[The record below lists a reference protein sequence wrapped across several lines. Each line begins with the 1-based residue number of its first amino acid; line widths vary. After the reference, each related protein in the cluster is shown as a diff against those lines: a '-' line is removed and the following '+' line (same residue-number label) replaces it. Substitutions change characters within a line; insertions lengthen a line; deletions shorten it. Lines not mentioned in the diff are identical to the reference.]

1 MNADDRN
8 LSPEE
13 AFSLLGNDTRIGIIQ
28 TLWEADEPL
37 SFSELHDRVGLR
49 DSGQFNYHL
58 NKLVGLFVRQK
69 DGKYELPFAGFRVI
83 GAILSGT
90 YTQRAESTTYELD
103 SPCVKCETML
113 EAEYDEEMVTVRCPT
128 CDEQWSK
135 FGFPPGAFEG
145 RDTAELPRTFER
157 WLRNVF
163 LMMADGVCLNCSGRT
178 TKSLV
183 TESKHFE
190 QESEIGV
197 EFVCERCN
205 DHGFGSIGS
214 YILQHPAVVAF
225 HYEHGINLREQSAW
239 ELEWLIEN
247 EAEIIAEIP
256 LLVEYTVEL
265 DGDELT
271 VTVDDELTVEVED
284 M

>member
-1 MNADDRN
+1 MNTDERDV
-8 LSPEE
+8 SPEKT
-13 AFSLLGNDTRIGIIQ
+13 FSLLGNDTRIGIIQ
-28 TLWEADEPL
+28 ALWKADEPL
-37 SFSELHDRVGLR
+37 SFSELYDRVGLS

-90 YTQRAESTTYELD
+90 YTQRAEPATYELD
-103 SPCVKCETML
+103 LPCIKCETRL

-128 CDEQWSK
+128 CNEQRSA

-145 RDTAELPRTFER
+145 RDVDELPQTFER

-163 LMMADGVCLNCSGRT
+163 SMMTDGICLNCSGRT
-178 TKSLV
+178 VGSLV
-183 TESKHFE
+183 TESEYFE
-190 QESEIGV
+190 QEAEIGV

-205 DHGFGSIGS
+205 DHAFGSVGS

-225 HYEHGINLREQSAW
+225 HYERGIDLCEQSAW
-239 ELEWLIEN
+239 ELEWLIDNDSRILSDE
-247 EAEIIAEIP
+247 P
-256 LLVEYTVEL
+256 LLVEHTVEL

-271 VTVDDELTVEVED
+271 LTVNDELTVEVE
-284 M
+284 

>member
-1 MNADDRN
+1 MDADERD
-8 LSPEE
+8 LSPDE
-13 AFSLLGNDTRIGIIQ
+13 AFSLLGNDTRIRIIQ

-37 SFSELHDRVGLR
+37 SFSELHNRVGMR

-58 NKLVGLFVRQK
+58 NQLVGLFVRQK
-69 DGKYELPFAGFRVI
+69 NGKYELPFAGFRVI

-103 SPCVKCETML
+103 SLCVKCETRL
-113 EAEYDEEMVTVRCPT
+113 EAEYDEEVVSVCCPA
-128 CDEQWSK
+128 CDEQRSE
-135 FGFPPGAFEG
+135 FGFPPGAFED
-145 RDTAELPRTFER
+145 REVTELPRTFER

-163 LMMADGVCLNCSGRT
+163 SMMADGVCLNCSGRT

-183 TESKHFE
+183 TESKYFE
-190 QESEIGV
+190 QEAEVGV

-225 HYEHGINLREQSAW
+225 HYEHGVNLRQQSAW

-247 EAEIIAEIP
+247 ESRIISDDP
-256 LLVEYTVEL
+256 LLVEL

-271 VTVDDELTVEVED
+271 VTVDDTLNIEINEL
-284 M
+284 